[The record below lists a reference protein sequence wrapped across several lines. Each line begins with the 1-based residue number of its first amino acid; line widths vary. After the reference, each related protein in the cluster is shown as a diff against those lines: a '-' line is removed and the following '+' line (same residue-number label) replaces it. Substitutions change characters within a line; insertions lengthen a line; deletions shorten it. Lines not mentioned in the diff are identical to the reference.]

1 MKKKES
7 IFFLKDINNSLNK
20 IFHYTENISYDEFMN
35 SDITK
40 DAVERNFEIIGEA
53 VKNLSEDFRNQY
65 PQIPFKQVAGMRDK
79 LIHDY
84 FGIDYESFQLT
95 NILEIERTNLTEI
108 ECSNQRPKDNILVL
122 KEQLF

>member
-1 MKKKES
+1 MKKKEP

-84 FGIDYESFQLT
+84 FGIDYE
-95 NILEIERTNLTEI
+95 ILWKTIQDKLPQFKSEIEKLI
-108 ECSNQRPKDNILVL
+108 NIF
-122 KEQLF
+122 KK

>member
-1 MKKKES
+1 MKKKEP
-7 IFFLKDINNSLNK
+7 IFFLKDIYNSLEK
-20 IFHYTENISYDEFMN
+20 IFKYTENISYDEFLK
-35 SDITK
+35 SDIMK

-84 FGIDYESFQLT
+84 FGIDYE
-95 NILEIERTNLTEI
+95 ILWKTIKDKLPQFKSEIEKLIKTFE
-108 ECSNQRPKDNILVL
+108 K
-122 KEQLF
+122 